1 MNLIKINL
9 NQTVSKAQLEQI
21 KEERNRWILFSFIIL
36 LFIGSG
42 SWFYVVN
49 QKLSHI
55 VNEREATIQDIKN
68 KTKELTGTGKINL
81 SKIDIT
87 NLYKLEDK
95 RIYWSDKF
103 LELSKMTPEDMAVT
117 RFEFKGKNF
126 SLEGIGNLEE
136 GEEPLEIAKD
146 FIDEIDANDTFNK
159 DFKNLKV
166 WKVKSNT
173 KGSKSEENE
182 RTIMEFRIEGKLK

>member
-9 NQTVSKAQLEQI
+9 NQTVSKAQLEQL
-21 KEERNRWILFSFIIL
+21 KEERNRWVLFGFIVL
-36 LFIGSG
+36 LFIGFG
-42 SWFYVVN
+42 TWFY
-49 QKLSHI
+49 I
-55 VNEREATIQDIKN
+55 VNHKLANNISKWENTIEVIKN
-68 KTKELTGTGKINL
+68 KTEALTTTGKINL
-81 SKIDIT
+81 SKIDIK
-87 NLYKLEDK
+87 NLHKFEKK
-95 RIYWSDKF
+95 RIYWSKKF
-103 LELSKMTPEDMAVT
+103 LALSEMTPEDMAIT

-136 GEEPLEIAKD
+136 GEKPLEIVKD
-146 FIDEIDANDTFNK
+146 FMDEIDANDTFNK

-182 RTIMEFRIEGKLK
+182 RIIMEFRIEGKLK

>member
-9 NQTVSKAQLEQI
+9 NQTVSKAQLEQL
-21 KEERNRWILFSFIIL
+21 KEERNRWILFGFIVL
-36 LFIGSG
+36 LFIGSAT
-42 SWFYVVN
+42 WFY
-49 QKLSHI
+49 I
-55 VNEREATIQDIKN
+55 VNKKLANNINNWEATIEEIKN
-68 KTKELTGTGKINL
+68 KTEALTTTGKINL
-81 SKIDIT
+81 SKIDIK
-87 NLYKLEDK
+87 NLHKFEKK
-95 RIYWSDKF
+95 RIYWSKKF
-103 LELSKMTPEDMAVT
+103 LALSEMTPEDMAVT

-136 GEEPLEIAKD
+136 GEEPLEIAKS
-146 FIDEIDANDTFNK
+146 FIDKINKNEDFNK

-182 RTIMEFRIEGKLK
+182 RIIMEFRIEGKLK

>member
-21 KEERNRWILFSFIIL
+21 KEEKQRWILFGFIIL
-36 LFIGSG
+36 LILSSL
-42 SWFYVVN
+42 SWFYMIN
-49 QKLSHI
+49 RKLNYVIDSRKNTI
-55 VNEREATIQDIKN
+55 NEIAT
-68 KTKELTGTGKINL
+68 KTKELTSKGQINL
-81 SKIDIT
+81 SKVDIK
-87 NLYKLEDK
+87 NLHKLENK

-126 SLEGIGNLEE
+126 SLEGIGNLLE
-136 GEEPLEIAKD
+136 GEKPLEVTSD
-146 FIDEIDANDTFNK
+146 FMKMIEKNETFNK

-166 WKVKSNT
+166 WKVAKKEHGKN
-173 KGSKSEENE
+173 NQD
-182 RTIMEFRIEGKLK
+182 IIEFRIEAKLIK

>member
-9 NQTVSKAQLEQI
+9 NQTVSKAQLEQL
-21 KEERNRWILFSFIIL
+21 KEERNRWILFGFIVL
-36 LFIGSG
+36 LFIGSAT
-42 SWFYVVN
+42 WFY
-49 QKLSHI
+49 I
-55 VNEREATIQDIKN
+55 VNKKLANNINNWEATIEEIKN
-68 KTKELTGTGKINL
+68 KTEALTTTGKINL
-81 SKIDIT
+81 SKIDIK
-87 NLYKLEDK
+87 NLHKFEKK
-95 RIYWSDKF
+95 RIYWSKKF
-103 LELSKMTPEDMAVT
+103 LALSEMTPEDMAVT

-136 GEEPLEIAKD
+136 GEEPLEIAKS
-146 FIDEIDANDTFNK
+146 FIDKINKNDDFNK

-182 RTIMEFRIEGKLK
+182 RIIMEFRIEGKLK

>member
-9 NQTVSKAQLEQI
+9 NQTVSKAQLEQL
-21 KEERNRWILFSFIIL
+21 KEERNRWILFGFIVL

-42 SWFYVVN
+42 SWFYAVN
-49 QKLSHI
+49 QKLSYI
-55 VNEREATIQDIKN
+55 INERETTIQDIKN

-103 LELSKMTPEDMAVT
+103 LELSQMTPEDMAVT

-136 GEEPLEIAKD
+136 GEKPLEIVKD
-146 FIDEIDANDTFNK
+146 FMDEIDANDTFNK

-173 KGSKSEENE
+173 KGSKKEENE